1 MAAIENGGNGPL
13 SGILILDA
21 SIWQNGPYASVL
33 LSDMGAEVIKIEEP
47 ERGDPGRGMVE
58 RVPLGTVSSYFE
70 AMNRNKRS
78 LTLDLKRREGLE
90 VFYRLVRR
98 ADVVVQN
105 FRAGVAERLG
115 IDYATLCHHNP
126 RIITAS
132 ATGFGRKGPDASHGV
147 FDLLG
152 TARAGTLRALQYSG
166 GILENPG
173 GFALGDQ
180 TGAMTLAHAIS
191 MALLARERFGFGQDV
206 EISQLGSQLL
216 LQHLGLVRFLTT
228 GAYVPPTS
236 HEDVFN
242 PIFSVYRCR
251 DDRWIAL
258 ACLQADRHWPDVCA
272 VLGLGE
278 LERDPRF
285 DVMER
290 RNANGRELVPILDR
304 AFAAGPRDRW
314 LAELAARQVPVA
326 PVNDYADLVKDP
338 QVIANE
344 YLTEL
349 DHPVLGRIQ
358 EVGIP
363 IKMSKTPGRV
373 RHSAPE
379 LGQHTEEILLETGY
393 GWEDIQ
399 AFRSARII

>member
-1 MAAIENGGNGPL
+1 MASGENGKNGPL

-58 RVPLGTVSSYFE
+58 RVSRGQVSSYFE

-78 LTLDLKRREGLE
+78 LTLDLKRAEGLE
-90 VFYRLVRR
+90 IFYRLVRR

-105 FRAGVAERLG
+105 FRVGVAERLG
-115 IDYATLCHHNP
+115 IDYAALSRHNP

-132 ATGFGRKGPDASHGV
+132 ATGFGRKGPDATHGV

-152 TARAGTLRALQYSG
+152 TSRAGTLKSLQYTG
-166 GILENPG
+166 GSLENPG

-180 TGAMTLAHAIS
+180 TGALVLAHAIT
-191 MALLARERFGFGQDV
+191 MALLARERFGIGQDV
-206 EISQLGSQLL
+206 EVSQLGAQML

-236 HEDVFN
+236 HLDVFN

-258 ACLQADRHWPDVCA
+258 ACLQADRYWPDVCE
-272 VLGLGE
+272 VLGIKE
-278 LERDPRF
+278 LQHDPRF

-290 RNANGRELVPILDR
+290 RNANGRELVPVLDR
-304 AFAAGPRDRW
+304 AFAASPRDRW

-326 PVNDYADLVKDP
+326 PVNDYADLAKDP

-349 DHPVLGRIQ
+349 DHPLLGRVQ
-358 EVGIP
+358 ETGIP
-363 IKMSKTPGRV
+363 IKLSKTPGRV
-373 RHSAPE
+373 RHCAPE
-379 LGQHTEEILLETGY
+379 LGQHTEEILLESGY
-393 GWEDIQ
+393 RWEDIQ
-399 AFRSARII
+399 GFRNAGIL

>member
-1 MAAIENGGNGPL
+1 MASAPNGSNGPL
-13 SGILILDA
+13 SGILILDV

-58 RVPLGTVSSYFE
+58 RVPSGTVSSYFE

-78 LTLDLKRREGLE
+78 LTLDLKRPEGLA
-90 VFYRLVRR
+90 VFHRLVRR

-105 FRAGVAERLG
+105 FRVGVAERLG
-115 IDYATLCHHNP
+115 IDYASLSRHNP

-132 ATGFGRKGPDASHGV
+132 ATGFGRKGPDATHGV

-152 TARAGTLRALQYSG
+152 TSRAGTLRSLQYTG
-166 GILENPG
+166 GSLENPG

-180 TGAMTLAHAIS
+180 TGAMVLAHAIT
-191 MALLARERFGFGQDV
+191 MALLARERFGVGQDV
-206 EISQLGSQLL
+206 EVSQMGAQLL

-228 GAYVPPTS
+228 GAWVPPTS
-236 HEDVFN
+236 HLDVFN

-258 ACLQADRHWPDVCA
+258 ACLQADRYWHDVCD

-278 LERDPRF
+278 LEHDPRF

-290 RNANGRELVPILDR
+290 RNANGRELVPLLDR
-304 AFAAGPRDRW
+304 AFAAGPRERW
-314 LAELAARQVPVA
+314 LAELSARQIPVA

-344 YLTEL
+344 YFTEL

-358 EVGIP
+358 ETGIP

-393 GWEDIQ
+393 GWDEIQ
-399 AFRSARII
+399 ELRGSRVI